1 MRPTNASQRTGFFPT
16 QRFPCSPPGIHP
28 VAILG
33 TIFQKYS
40 EQCLDIAHVL
50 GHRLFRISFCAV
62 RRSHPWPRVR
72 HRMAVAGRFCLLRW
86 SLLPPTLVSFAST
99 WVPLPTQSVH
109 TNTHIRTGQIDLGV
123 IWVYTHIHTLSLSLS
138 LTHTHTYINTHTHTD
153 RTDRPGCHMGV
164 CAGAG
169 GWYRCPPHSLSR

>member
-86 SLLPPTLVSFAST
+86 SLLPLTLVSFAST

-109 TNTHIRTGQIDLGV
+109 TNTHIRTGQIDLGA
-123 IWVYTHIHTLSLSLS
+123 IWVYMHTHI
-138 LTHTHTYINTHTHTD
+138 LTHTHT
-153 RTDRPGCHMGV
+153 
-164 CAGAG
+164 
-169 GWYRCPPHSLSR
+169 